1 MSQPHASSNRPHK
14 PDYVLGTHNEEHAR
28 LGMQHSLWREFALDA
43 WKRAGI
49 GAGSRVV
56 DVGAGPGFATM
67 DLADIVGATGHVT
80 AVELSSKFAQVVKDQ
95 ATARG
100 LNNVS
105 VQIVDLMH
113 EDIPL
118 TNAGAGIDA
127 SGDHVAPTSARVI
140 HSKHTTHSTAAFDAA
155 WCRWV
160 CMFVADVGALVRRV
174 HNALRA
180 GGVAVFH
187 EYVHYET
194 YGLQPPTPGI
204 DSFTQEAMKSFSAH
218 GGNANIAGTLLQELR
233 QQGFEIMSIKPIA
246 RATRPHEPLWQ
257 WPAGFIRTYLP
268 RLVELGQVDNAFAAN
283 VLEELARA
291 EKDPQSI
298 MLTPTVLEIIAR
310 K

>member
-1 MSQPHASSNRPHK
+1 MPQSNASNQIPHK
-14 PDYVLGTHNEEHAR
+14 PDYVLGTHNDEHAR
-28 LGMQHSLWREFALDA
+28 LGMQHSLWQEFVLDA

-49 GAGSRVV
+49 CTGTRVV

-80 AVELSSKFAQVVKDQ
+80 AVEISSKFAQEVKDQ
-95 ATARG
+95 ANVRG
-100 LNNVS
+100 LKNIS
-105 VQIVDLMH
+105 VHIVDLMH

-118 TNAGAGIDA
+118 ANAG
-127 SGDHVAPTSARVI
+127 VQ
-140 HSKHTTHSTAAFDAA
+140 FDAA

-160 CMFVADVGALVRRV
+160 CMFVPDVGALVRCV

-204 DSFTQEAMKSFSAH
+204 DSFTQAAMKSFSAR
-218 GGNANIAGTLLQELR
+218 GGNANIAGTLLKELR
-233 QQGFEIMSIKPIA
+233 QQAFEIMSIKPIA
-246 RATRPHEPLWQ
+246 RSARPHEPLWQ

-283 VLEELARA
+283 VLAELARA
-291 EKDPQSI
+291 EQDPQSI

>member
-1 MSQPHASSNRPHK
+1 MPQSNASNQIPHK
-14 PDYVLGTHNEEHAR
+14 PDYVLGTHNDEHAR
-28 LGMQHSLWREFALDA
+28 LGMQHSLWQEFILDA

-49 GAGSRVV
+49 CTGTRVV

-80 AVELSSKFAQVVKDQ
+80 AVEISSKFAQEVKDQ
-95 ATARG
+95 ANVRG
-100 LNNVS
+100 LKNIS
-105 VQIVDLMH
+105 VHIVDLMH

-118 TNAGAGIDA
+118 ANAG
-127 SGDHVAPTSARVI
+127 VE
-140 HSKHTTHSTAAFDAA
+140 FDAA

-160 CMFVADVGALVRRV
+160 CMFVPDVGALVRCV

-204 DSFTQEAMKSFSAH
+204 DSFIQAAMKSFSAR
-218 GGNANIAGTLLQELR
+218 GGNANIAGTLLKELR
-233 QQGFEIMSIKPIA
+233 AHGFEIVSTKPIA
-246 RATRPHEPLWQ
+246 RSARPHEPLWQ

-268 RLVELGQVDNAFAAN
+268 RLIELGQVDNTFAAN
-283 VLEELARA
+283 VLAELARA
-291 EKDPQSI
+291 EQDPQSI

>member
-1 MSQPHASSNRPHK
+1 MPQSNASNQIPHK
-14 PDYVLGTHNEEHAR
+14 PDYVLGTHNDEHAR
-28 LGMQHSLWREFALDA
+28 LGMQHSLWREFVLDA

-49 GAGSRVV
+49 CTGTRVV

-80 AVELSSKFAQVVKDQ
+80 AVEISSKFAQEVKDQ
-95 ATARG
+95 ANVRG
-100 LNNVS
+100 LKNIS
-105 VQIVDLMH
+105 VHIVDLMH

-118 TNAGAGIDA
+118 ANAG
-127 SGDHVAPTSARVI
+127 VE
-140 HSKHTTHSTAAFDAA
+140 FDAA

-160 CMFVADVGALVRRV
+160 CMFVPDVGALVRRV

-204 DSFTQEAMKSFSAH
+204 DSFTQAAMKSFSAR
-218 GGNANIAGTLLQELR
+218 GGNANIAGTLLKELR
-233 QQGFEIMSIKPIA
+233 QHGFETMSIKPIA
-246 RATRPHEPLWQ
+246 RAARPHEPLWQ

-268 RLVELGQVDNAFAAN
+268 RLIELGQVDNAFAAN
-283 VLEELARA
+283 VLAELARA
-291 EKDPQSI
+291 EQDPQSI

>member
-1 MSQPHASSNRPHK
+1 MPQSNASNQIPHK
-14 PDYVLGTHNEEHAR
+14 PDYVLGTHNDEHAR
-28 LGMQHSLWREFALDA
+28 LGMQHSLWREFVLDA

-49 GAGSRVV
+49 CTGTRVV

-80 AVELSSKFAQVVKDQ
+80 AVEISSKFAQEVKDQ
-95 ATARG
+95 ANVRG

-105 VQIVDLMH
+105 VHIVDLMH

-118 TNAGAGIDA
+118 ATAGAE
-127 SGDHVAPTSARVI
+127 
-140 HSKHTTHSTAAFDAA
+140 FDAA

-160 CMFVADVGALVRRV
+160 CMFVPDVGALVRRV
-174 HNALRA
+174 QNALRA

-204 DSFTQEAMKSFSAH
+204 DSFTQAAMKSFSAR
-218 GGNANIAGTLLQELR
+218 GGNANIAGTLLKELR
-233 QQGFEIMSIKPIA
+233 QHGFETMSIKPIA
-246 RATRPHEPLWQ
+246 RAARPHEPLWQ
-257 WPAGFIRTYLP
+257 WPAGFIRTYVP

-291 EKDPQSI
+291 EQDPQSI

-310 K
+310 A

>member
-1 MSQPHASSNRPHK
+1 MPQSNASNQIPPK
-14 PDYVLGTHNEEHAR
+14 PDYVLGTHNDEHAR
-28 LGMQHSLWREFALDA
+28 LGMQHSLWQEFVLDA

-49 GAGSRVV
+49 CTGTRVV

-80 AVELSSKFAQVVKDQ
+80 AVEISSKFAQEVKDQ
-95 ATARG
+95 ANVRG
-100 LNNVS
+100 LKNIS
-105 VQIVDLMH
+105 VHIVDLMH

-118 TNAGAGIDA
+118 ANAG
-127 SGDHVAPTSARVI
+127 VE
-140 HSKHTTHSTAAFDAA
+140 FDAA

-160 CMFVADVGALVRRV
+160 CMFVPDVGALVRCV

-204 DSFTQEAMKSFSAH
+204 DSFTQAAMKSFSAR
-218 GGNANIAGTLLQELR
+218 GGNANIAGTLLKELR
-233 QQGFEIMSIKPIA
+233 QHGFEIMSIKPIA
-246 RATRPHEPLWQ
+246 RSARPHDPLWQ

-283 VLEELARA
+283 VLAELVHA
-291 EKDPQSI
+291 EQDPQSI

>member
-1 MSQPHASSNRPHK
+1 MSLPNASNQIPPK
-14 PDYVLGTHNEEHAR
+14 PDYVLGTHNDEHAR
-28 LGMQHSLWREFALDA
+28 LGMQHSLWQEFVLDA

-49 GAGSRVV
+49 CTGSRVV

-80 AVELSSKFAQVVKDQ
+80 AVEISSKFAQEVKDQ
-95 ATARG
+95 ANARG
-100 LNNVS
+100 LKNIS
-105 VQIVDLMH
+105 VHIMDLMH

-118 TNAGAGIDA
+118 ANAG
-127 SGDHVAPTSARVI
+127 
-140 HSKHTTHSTAAFDAA
+140 AAFDAA

-160 CMFVADVGALVRRV
+160 CMFVPDIGALVRCV

-194 YGLQPPTPGI
+194 YGLQPPTPGV
-204 DSFTQEAMKSFSAH
+204 DSFTQAAMKSFSAR
-218 GGNANIAGTLLQELR
+218 GGNANIAGTLLKELR
-233 QQGFEIMSIKPIA
+233 QHGFEIMSIKPIVRSA
-246 RATRPHEPLWQ
+246 RPHEPLWQ

-283 VLEELARA
+283 VLVELASA
-291 EKDPQSI
+291 EQDPQSI

>member
-1 MSQPHASSNRPHK
+1 MPQSNASNQIPPK
-14 PDYVLGTHNEEHAR
+14 PDYVLGTHNDEHAR
-28 LGMQHSLWREFALDA
+28 LGMQHSLWQEFVLDA

-49 GAGSRVV
+49 CTGTRVV

-80 AVELSSKFAQVVKDQ
+80 AVEISSKFAQEVKDQ
-95 ATARG
+95 ANVRG
-100 LNNVS
+100 LKNIS
-105 VQIVDLMH
+105 VHIVDLMH

-118 TNAGAGIDA
+118 ANAG
-127 SGDHVAPTSARVI
+127 VE
-140 HSKHTTHSTAAFDAA
+140 FDAA

-160 CMFVADVGALVRRV
+160 CMFVPDVGSLVRCV

-204 DSFTQEAMKSFSAH
+204 DSFTQAAMKSFSAR
-218 GGNANIAGTLLQELR
+218 GGNANIAGTLLKELR
-233 QQGFEIMSIKPIA
+233 QHDFEIMSIKPIA
-246 RATRPHEPLWQ
+246 RSARPHDPLWQ

-283 VLEELARA
+283 VLAELVRA
-291 EKDPQSI
+291 EQDPQSI

>member
-1 MSQPHASSNRPHK
+1 MPQSNASNQIPHK
-14 PDYVLGTHNEEHAR
+14 PDYVLGTHSDEHAR
-28 LGMQHSLWREFALDA
+28 LGMQHSLWQEFVLDA

-49 GAGSRVV
+49 CTGTRVV

-80 AVELSSKFAQVVKDQ
+80 AVEISSKFAQEVKDQ
-95 ATARG
+95 ANVRG
-100 LNNVS
+100 LKNIS
-105 VQIVDLMH
+105 VHIVDLMH

-118 TNAGAGIDA
+118 ANAG
-127 SGDHVAPTSARVI
+127 VE
-140 HSKHTTHSTAAFDAA
+140 FDAA

-160 CMFVADVGALVRRV
+160 CMFVPDVGALVRCV

-204 DSFTQEAMKSFSAH
+204 DSFTQAAMKSFSAR
-218 GGNANIAGTLLQELR
+218 GGNANIAGTLLKELR
-233 QQGFEIMSIKPIA
+233 QHGFEIMSIKPIA
-246 RATRPHEPLWQ
+246 RSARPHDPLWQ

-283 VLEELARA
+283 VLAELVHA
-291 EKDPQSI
+291 EQDPQSI